1 MLQQVRRRP
10 ISALGWRFGMVALAT
25 SAVALAGCSGEQPT
39 GSPSDEQAVPRHS
52 AHSGVLAPPATA
64 DWNLADA
71 EYLTM
76 MIPHHRQALDMAE
89 LAETR
94 AEDPRVR
101 AIARAI
107 DRGQSREIIVM
118 ATWLVSHDLSE
129 PSLDDV
135 ETMYAMAG
143 SPGGMAGMLSPELMT
158 ELAAA
163 SGTDFDRRFL
173 EGMIQHHR
181 GAVGMADD
189 LLASGKDQRVGE
201 MATEVVAIQ
210 NGEIRRLEDLLS
222 SLS

>member
-1 MLQQVRRRP
+1 
-10 ISALGWRFGMVALAT
+10 
-25 SAVALAGCSGEQPT
+25 
-39 GSPSDEQAVPRHS
+39 
-52 AHSGVLAPPATA
+52 
-64 DWNLADA
+64 
-71 EYLTM
+71 M
-76 MIPHHRQALDMAE
+76 MIPHHRQALDMAD

-94 AEDPRVR
+94 AEDPRVL

-118 ATWLVSHDLSE
+118 ATWLVSHDLPE

-135 ETMYAMAG
+135 EAMTAMAG
-143 SPGGMAGMLSPELMT
+143 SPGGMAGMLSPEMMT

-189 LLASGKDQRVGE
+189 LLSAGKDQRVGE
-201 MATEVVAIQ
+201 MATEVIAIQ
-210 NGEIRRLEDLLS
+210 SGEIRRLEDLLS
-222 SLS
+222 ALG